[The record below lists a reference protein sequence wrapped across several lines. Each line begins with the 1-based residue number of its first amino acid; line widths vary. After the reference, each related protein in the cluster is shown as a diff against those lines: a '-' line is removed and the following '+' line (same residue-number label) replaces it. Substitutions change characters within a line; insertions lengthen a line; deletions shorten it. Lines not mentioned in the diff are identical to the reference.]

1 MLVMISMPSPS
12 AVEFWLKALITI
24 KMLLRLIG
32 LKAQKVEN
40 P

>member
-1 MLVMISMPSPS
+1 MLVMISMPRSS

-24 KMLLRLIG
+24 KMLLWLIG